1 MTTLTVP
8 TVILESMKSAMGLRF
23 YNNQIDATMS
33 NIHIKMRVE
42 RLISKGMKFTTYTDG
57 TNELIVIGEGIT
69 QKHFSG
75 TSVLSA

>member
-1 MTTLTVP
+1 
-8 TVILESMKSAMGLRF
+8 MGLKY
-23 YNNQIDATMS
+23 YNNEIDATMS

-57 TNELIVIGEGIT
+57 TNEIIVVGEGIS

-75 TSVLSA
+75 TSILSA